1 MSVVNHTTAIF
12 RQVNKDEP
20 GTHHDALEFP
30 DGQVVLLTEL
40 VEGQQATVLQL
51 PAQPHTV
58 AEAQARERV
67 AYTG

>member
-1 MSVVNHTTAIF
+1 
-12 RQVNKDEP
+12 
-20 GTHHDALEFP
+20 
-30 DGQVVLLTEL
+30 
-40 VEGQQATVLQL
+40 VLQL